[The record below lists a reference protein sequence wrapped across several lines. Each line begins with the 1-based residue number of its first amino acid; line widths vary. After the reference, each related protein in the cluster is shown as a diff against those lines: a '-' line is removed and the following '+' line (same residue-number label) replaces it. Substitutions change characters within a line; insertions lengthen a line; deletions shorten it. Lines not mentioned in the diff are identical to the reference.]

1 MKIFEANCFTS
12 EMLSQTP
19 KVLKSGAVQIGP
31 NYLGVDG
38 KAVSAFWNSDGALVI
53 SDDKGVT
60 HYFVGLNKDFP
71 AYGDEKAPHDIDGY
85 KKAVKENQ
93 ELRSAD
99 MDEKNARKDRKERK
113 IRKEQLR
120 NLLCPEVD
128 L

>member
-38 KAVSAFWNSDGALVI
+38 KAMSAFWNSDGALVI

-71 AYGDEKAPHDIDGY
+71 AYGDEKRLMTLMATRKPSKRTKNYVVRIWTR
-85 KKAVKENQ
+85 KMLVKTVRKENPERAVA
-93 ELRSAD
+93 ELAVS
-99 MDEKNARKDRKERK
+99 
-113 IRKEQLR
+113 
-120 NLLCPEVD
+120 
-128 L
+128 